1 MYIFLLMTR
10 YMCRLNIPFLK
21 ILEQKQDSMVQTDI
35 QTNQWKGLGDVLI
48 SLEIRKLMN
57 SGKIQ

>member
-1 MYIFLLMTR
+1 MTR

-35 QTNQWKGLGDVLI
+35 QTSQWKGLEDALI
-48 SLEIRKLMN
+48 SLE
-57 SGKIQ
+57 